1 MSDNIM
7 SFDFLKEKYG
17 ITYSEYTKLLQEADM
32 EDNDERIEDGNIEKN
47 VFEEVLR
54 DYCDTKGYDYSKIE
68 DDYASAFDAIAGMD
82 GDGESLSYQDF
93 GNYAA
98 DKTSSTSSDN
108 NYANSSEYKDRQN
121 TRPVALQGKRATE
134 ASSVKANDL
143 IGQDVETLR
152 TERAAISDQ
161 IQVQRDEMET
171 AKAEKQTA
179 VDEAEKAY
187 QARLD
192 IYADAIEDKKEAGR
206 DLGEKEQE
214 YQDLKAKRD
223 EKNTQINDQKNVIT
237 DLKSGVESQKSA
249 IQLIGSQLTNH
260 LGQEPKLDSYTKQET
275 DEEGKP
281 VTDEQGNP
289 KMVADEAAW
298 QAAHTE
304 WVTRKNELEKQQQ
317 QEEDKL
323 SEYEQQLGE
332 AENALKVLEQDVATI
347 DADIT
352 KIQEQLVKENE
363 TIAELEE
370 QSDYSIDELKENLDN
385 AKSELESVTA
395 PYEANIAQLQLN
407 LTEYDTAISQA
418 ESSSKIEEK
427 EGMESLGSY
436 TNTALDAT
444 ASAKNDDILAKNS
457 VTLSND
463 EQIEYL
469 ENYLGEGNYG
479 ELISSDD
486 NPGYFSKQNEDGTI
500 DCFKVVNDSGE
511 IKVIHT
517 NIPDQGDPAT
527 EIYGVDP
534 LKDENGEDRTYS
546 KYATSEEGVL
556 VEKQVNMLVE
566 ELQNEGEI
574 PEDVDI
580 TKLTDKTL
588 SSIIEKYGDGEEFIA
603 NFATDQEV
611 ANALN
616 TQLNE
621 YLSGQHSV
629 SWEEKHEQTYAAKRA
644 LSGIAD
650 SGDIDPDDG
659 DNSGDNSVTE
669 MNASSLGIT
678 DDKAMEYIER
688 YNEISTMEQAPG
700 AKELNKTGMYQQLI
714 DEIIANENISE
725 KDALVL
731 LQEIGSSTEGLSI
744 NTNSENYL
752 KLMNKALLNDDIET
766 VLSLKDLS
774 DNNNLTDNESFNV
787 TVENSYANGYRN
799 GTSTT
804 YQSAS
809 QKDQYIDLVM
819 ALYDKAETKEDIER
833 INNSFD
839 EFPSLLQERYRGEKE
854 DEKIE
859 TLFSNLYNTYGEI
872 QSNESFES
880 QWQETYGSAGKD
892 TFKEIIKNYKDF
904 KDSNTLIMA
913 LNWACEGDSANMKAY
928 FRDMWSWD
936 QEKYLPIIMEAFGGK
951 LDLQ

>member
-1 MSDNIM
+1 MVSLIVNIPNY
-7 SFDFLKEKYG
+7 LKKQTWG
-17 ITYSEYTKLLQEADM
+17 
-32 EDNDERIEDGNIEKN
+32 DNDESIEDGNIDKN
-47 VFEEVLR
+47 VFEDVLR

-134 ASSVKANDL
+134 ASPVKANDL

-192 IYADAIEDKKEAGR
+192 IYADAIEDKKEA

-237 DLKSGVESQKSA
+237 DLKSGVESQKTA

-275 DEEGKP
+275 DAEGNL

-289 KMVADEAAW
+289 KMVADEDAW
-298 QAAHTE
+298 LAAHTE

-317 QEEDKL
+317 LEEDKL

-332 AENALKVLEQDVATI
+332 AENALKVLEQEVATT

-352 KIQEQLVKENE
+352 KIQEQLAQENE
-363 TIAELEE
+363 TIAALEE
-370 QSDYSIDELKENLDN
+370 QSDYSIDELKTNLDN

-566 ELQNEGEI
+566 ELQNEGQI
-574 PEDVDI
+574 PEDIDI
-580 TKLTDKTL
+580 TKLSNATL
-588 SSIIEKYGDGEEFIA
+588 SSIIENYGDGEDFVA
-603 NFATDQEV
+603 NFASDQEV

-621 YLSGQHSV
+621 YLSGRHSV
-629 SWEEKHEQTYAAKRA
+629 RWEEQHEQTYAAKRA

-659 DNSGDNSVTE
+659 DNSRDNSVTE

-678 DDKAMEYIER
+678 DETAMGYIER

-774 DNNNLTDNESFNV
+774 DNNNLTDNESF
-787 TVENSYANGYRN
+787 
-799 GTSTT
+799 STT

-819 ALYDKAETKEDIER
+819 ALYDKAETKEDIEK

-839 EFPSLLQERYRGEKE
+839 EFPSLLQERYVGKKE

-859 TLFSNLYNTYGEI
+859 ALFSNLYNTYGEI
-872 QSNESFES
+872 QSNENFES
-880 QWQETYGSAGKD
+880 QWQDTYGSAGKD

>member
-7 SFDFLKEKYG
+7 NFNFLKENYG
-17 ITYSEYTKLLQEADM
+17 ITYSEYTKLLKEADM
-32 EDNDERIEDGNIEKN
+32 GDNDESIEDGNIDKN
-47 VFEEVLR
+47 VFEDVLR

-68 DDYASAFDAIAGMD
+68 DDYASAFDTIAGMD

-134 ASSVKANDL
+134 ASPVKANDL
-143 IGQDVETLR
+143 MGQDVETLR

-304 WVTRKNELEKQQQ
+304 WETRKNELEKQQQ
-317 QEEDKL
+317 LEEDKL

-332 AENALKVLEQDVATI
+332 AENALKVLEQEVAAI

-352 KIQEQLVKENE
+352 KIQEQLAQENE
-363 TIAELEE
+363 TIAALEE
-370 QSDYSIDELKENLDN
+370 QSDYSIDELKTNLDN
-385 AKSELESVTA
+385 AKSDLESVTA

-546 KYATSEEGVL
+546 KYETSKEGEL
-556 VEKQVNMLVE
+556 VQKQVDMLVD
-566 ELQNEGEI
+566 ELQDKGEI

-588 SSIIEKYGDGEEFIA
+588 SSIIEGYGDGEEFIA

-621 YLSGQHSV
+621 YLSGRHSDL
-629 SWEEKHEQTYAAKRA
+629 WEEQHEQTYAAKRA

-650 SGDIDPDDG
+650 SG

-678 DDKAMEYIER
+678 DETAMGYIER

-774 DNNNLTDNESFNV
+774 DNNNLTDNESF
-787 TVENSYANGYRN
+787 
-799 GTSTT
+799 STT

-819 ALYDKAETKEDIER
+819 ALYDKAETKEDIEK

-839 EFPSLLQERYRGEKE
+839 EFPSLLQERYVGKKE

-859 TLFSNLYNTYGEI
+859 ALFSNLYNTYGEI
-872 QSNESFES
+872 QSNENFES
-880 QWQETYGSAGKD
+880 QWQDTYGSAGKD

-913 LNWACEGDSANMKAY
+913 LNWACGGDSANMKAY

>member
-7 SFDFLKEKYG
+7 NFNFLKENYG
-17 ITYSEYTKLLQEADM
+17 ITYSEYTKLLKEADM
-32 EDNDERIEDGNIEKN
+32 GDNDESIEDGNIDKN

-121 TRPVALQGKRATE
+121 KTPVALQGKRATE
-134 ASSVKANDL
+134 ASPVKANDL
-143 IGQDVETLR
+143 MGQDVETLR

-192 IYADAIEDKKEAGR
+192 RYADAIEDKKEAGE

-237 DLKSGVESQKSA
+237 DLKSGVESQKTA

-275 DEEGKP
+275 DAKGNP

-289 KMVADEAAW
+289 KMVADEVAW

-317 QEEDKL
+317 LEEDKL

-332 AENALKVLEQDVATI
+332 AENALKVLEQEVATI

-352 KIQEQLVKENE
+352 KIQEQLAQENE
-363 TIAELEE
+363 TIAALEE
-370 QSDYSIDELKENLDN
+370 QSDYSIDDLKTALDT

-418 ESSSKIEEK
+418 ESNSKIEEK

-566 ELQNEGEI
+566 ELQNEGQI
-574 PEDVDI
+574 PEDIDI
-580 TKLTDKTL
+580 TKLSNATL
-588 SSIIEKYGDGEEFIA
+588 SSIIENYGDGEDFVA
-603 NFATDQEV
+603 NFASDQEV
-611 ANALN
+611 ANALK
-616 TQLNE
+616 TQLDE
-621 YLSGQHSV
+621 YLSGRHSV
-629 SWEEKHEQTYAAKRA
+629 RWEEQHEQTYAARRA
-644 LSGIAD
+644 LSKGEPAGQGIISEKGKEYLKQIQDYTEDMNGDGVVVNDYDLQEEYRNIAETILKDKNISSSEAMELLSVIYSQEVAGNDVKTIIQD
-650 SGDIDPDDG
+650 SGFDSSLNTPYMNLLTRTWEEGG
-659 DNSGDNSVTE
+659 DVTE
-669 MNASSLGIT
+669 IIEMIESYKEITGQDELLFSPISDSELGMSPEYAANDLIYNMYLNATQEEIQRLNEAFPDFTIQWQHQYSHEEETTKLENLFT
-678 DDKAMEYIER
+678 NIEASANVDYESR
-688 YNEISTMEQAPG
+688 YNEEGWSSSYGDPG
-700 AKELNKTGMYQQLI
+700 K
-714 DEIIANENISE
+714 S
-725 KDALVL
+725 
-731 LQEIGSSTEGLSI
+731 
-744 NTNSENYL
+744 
-752 KLMNKALLNDDIET
+752 
-766 VLSLKDLS
+766 
-774 DNNNLTDNESFNV
+774 
-787 TVENSYANGYRN
+787 
-799 GTSTT
+799 
-804 YQSAS
+804 
-809 QKDQYIDLVM
+809 
-819 ALYDKAETKEDIER
+819 
-833 INNSFD
+833 
-839 EFPSLLQERYRGEKE
+839 
-854 DEKIE
+854 
-859 TLFSNLYNTYGEI
+859 
-872 QSNESFES
+872 
-880 QWQETYGSAGKD
+880 
-892 TFKEIIKNYKDF
+892 TFKEIIKNSDGF
-904 KDSNTLIMA
+904 KDPNNFIAALLWASN
-913 LNWACEGDSANMKAY
+913 GNMNNFTEY
-928 FRDMWSWD
+928 FRDLSSSN

-951 LDLQ
+951 WNEE